1 MKFKDLFLMCF
12 HNLFRRKLRTALTVI
27 GVVIGTCSIVLMV
40 SLGVGL
46 DKSYSEQIAQ
56 WTDITMI
63 DVFYDDFSEEATMA
77 VDTDTPKIKLDDDAI
92 EYISSMPHVE
102 GVSPIMQFDSDML
115 NITSGRYQFMG
126 SVVAMNLEELSKMG
140 YELKSGTTPTKNDGE
155 NAIIVGERSG
165 YSFYDPNG
173 GGEEQQYDQENGGPP
188 PVDVL
193 NDNIRVSIKLRGTE
207 AAGSMEG
214 MEGTVGTVGTGETE
228 IPITSKTGGK
238 IDKLKTMGQFKANQA
253 KDFNTMDGIFISI
266 DFARNLRKQYDKLM
280 GTKDSFK
287 SYNNAKIKVDD
298 FANVE
303 QVEEKLKSFGFSTY
317 SAKQELEQAKSTSK
331 IIQLILG
338 ALGGISLIVAAIGIT
353 NTMVMSIYERTRE
366 IGVMKV
372 LGCELKNIRMLFL
385 MEAGGIG
392 LMGGVI
398 GLVISYTISF
408 VINKLSASFMGE
420 MMGTSGISQIP
431 FWLALVGIG
440 FSIMV
445 GIISGYA
452 PANRAVKIS
461 ALSAIKTE

>member
-1 MKFKDLFLMCF
+1 MKFKDLFSMCF

-56 WTDITMI
+56 WADITMI
-63 DVFYDDFSEEATMA
+63 DVFYNEHGGEGEMA
-77 VDTDTPKIKLDDDAI
+77 GGGDTPQVKLDDDAI
-92 EYISSMPHVE
+92 EYISSLPHVD
-102 GVSPIMQFDSDML
+102 GVSPIMQFDSEM
-115 NITSGRYQFMG
+115 IKISSGRYQFMG
-126 SVVAMNLEELSKMG
+126 SVVAMNLEELGKMG
-140 YELKSGTTPTKNDGE
+140 YELKTGTTPTKNDGE
-155 NAIIVGERSG
+155 AAILVGERSG
-165 YSFYDPNG
+165 YNFYDPNNE
-173 GGEEQQYDQENGGPP
+173 GEGSYYGEDNDSPP
-188 PVDVL
+188 PVNVL
-193 NDNIRVSIKLRGTE
+193 KDNIRISLKSRGTE
-207 AAGSMEG
+207 GTGSMD
-214 MEGTVGTVGTGETE
+214 GTGGTE
-228 IPITSKTGGK
+228 VAELPITSKTGGK

-253 KDFNTMDGIFISI
+253 KDYNTMDGIFISI
-266 DFARNLRKQYDKLM
+266 DFARNLQKQYAKIN
-280 GTKDSFK
+280 GTKDTFK
-287 SYNNAKIKVDD
+287 SYSSAKIKVDD

-303 QVEEKLKSFGFSTY
+303 TVEAKLKSFGFDTY
-317 SAKQELEQAKSTSK
+317 SAKQELDQAKSTSK
-331 IIQLILG
+331 TIQLVLG

-398 GLVISYTISF
+398 GLVISYIISF
-408 VINKLSASFMGE
+408 AINKVSASFISD
-420 MMGTSGISQIP
+420 MMGTANISQIP
-431 FWLALVGIG
+431 LWLALLGIG
-440 FSIMV
+440 FSILV
-445 GIISGYA
+445 GLISGYA